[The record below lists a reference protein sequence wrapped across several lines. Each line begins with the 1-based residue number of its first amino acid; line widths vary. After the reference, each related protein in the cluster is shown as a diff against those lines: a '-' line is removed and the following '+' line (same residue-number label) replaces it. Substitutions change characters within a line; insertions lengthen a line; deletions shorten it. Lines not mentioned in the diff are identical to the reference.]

1 MGLNLSMPSLIGAL
15 GLAGVVI
22 NDGIIMMTY
31 LKKQK
36 LWMKFCKSNKRFRPI
51 IITSV
56 TTLVG
61 MLSLI
66 LYPSGEAVIFQ

>member
-1 MGLNLSMPSLIGAL
+1 MSVIPFSILGVLIGHQVMGMNLSMPSMIGAL

-36 LWMKFCKSNKRFRPI
+36 LWMKYFNEQLKD
-51 IITSV
+51 
-56 TTLVG
+56 LD
-61 MLSLI
+61 LL
-66 LYPSGEAVIFQ
+66 LLQL